1 MSSAYAAD
9 MPVKAPP
16 APAPAAASPWDFTV
30 NQEVRYFSW
39 SSTPRGFPTSLAPGG
54 HGTEVYAPLAYQA
67 VGRVSED
74 IKLELFARGGYVSAR
89 QSIGGVSGQV
99 STTTDTMLSATATY
113 YGWNGFQPF
122 LSVNVNAPTG
132 KTALFGL
139 SARARMDSD
148 LVDLPTFGEGWNVGP
163 TLGVIVPLTDS
174 LFLSFGAGYTNRGPY
189 DREAF
194 PDPVTGAQGVIRLDP
209 SDVFTGNASIDY
221 QVGALSL
228 RGAASYSVE
237 SNTLIDGALFYKS
250 GNRYFL
256 SGTAAYA
263 WNDSW
268 TSSVSA
274 TFSHSDRNQVA
285 VFGLPGLVVETFN
298 SNNNVVRVAADSTYK
313 NGALAVGPTVSYLQR
328 DHNAYDPVANQFVAA
343 KTRWGAGGVLF
354 YTVNKQATLS
364 VRAERIWIHEDDNPA
379 KVVGIFVIPGSAI
392 PAVASN
398 GWMLSLGG
406 VVNF

>member
-1 MSSAYAAD
+1 
-9 MPVKAPP
+9 MPVKASPP
-16 APAPAAASPWDFTV
+16 APVAASSWDFTV
-30 NQEVRYFSW
+30 NQDVRYFSW

-54 HGTEVYAPLAYQA
+54 HGTEVYAPLAFQA
-67 VGRVSED
+67 VGRPAD
-74 IKLELFARGGYVSAR
+74 DLKLEVLTRGGYVSAR
-89 QSIGGVSGQV
+89 QSVGGVSGQV
-99 STTTDTMLSATATY
+99 STVTDTILSATATY

-163 TLGVIVPLTDS
+163 TLGVIVPLNNS

-189 DREAF
+189 DREGF
-194 PDPVTGAQGVIRLDP
+194 LDPVTGAQGVIRLDP
-209 SDVFTGNASIDY
+209 SDVFTGNASIGY

-237 SNTLIDGALFYKS
+237 SNTLIDGALFYKT

-274 TFSHSDRNQVA
+274 SYSHADRNQIA
-285 VFGLPGLVVETFN
+285 VFGLPALVVEAFN
-298 SNNNVVRVAADSTYK
+298 SNSNVVRVAADSTYK
-313 NGALAVGPTVSYLQR
+313 DGPLAVGPTVSYLQR
-328 DHNAYDPVANQFVAA
+328 DHNAYDPTANQFVVA
-343 KTRWGAGGVLF
+343 KTRWGVGGVLF

-364 VRAERIWIHEDDNPA
+364 ARAERIWVHEDDNPA
-379 KVVGIFVIPGSAI
+379 KVFGNFVIPGSAI
-392 PAVASN
+392 PAVSSN
-398 GWMLSLGG
+398 GWMLSFGG